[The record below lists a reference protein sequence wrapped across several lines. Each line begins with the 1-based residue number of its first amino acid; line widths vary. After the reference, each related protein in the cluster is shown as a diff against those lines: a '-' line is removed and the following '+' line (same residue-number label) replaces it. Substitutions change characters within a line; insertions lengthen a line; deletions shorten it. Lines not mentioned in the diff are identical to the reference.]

1 MTQPVPDYIQQLIDA
16 LPPGHVLEIEWVAKD
31 GGTTTRDAAATS
43 TGSGASSSG
52 GKLSDKLTGTAPS
65 VDLGGV
71 SGSGGSFTRDFS
83 GVGVGGSG
91 LLAVLLWCGIGL
103 LVGGGLAWW
112 GGLRRLAL
120 HLAAVGAALIVVAL
134 YPAVLLWALLGAAAF
149 ALWPTISAEL
159 AARRDAKTLE
169 RTVIGIEQAGDKAT
183 KRAVST
189 AFAGDDSLH
198 RRLDEFVRLAE
209 TKVKSEVKP

>member
-1 MTQPVPDYIQQLIDA
+1 MTQPVPDYIQRLIDT
-16 LPPGHVLEIEWVAKD
+16 LPPGHVLEIEWVAED

-43 TGSGASSSG
+43 TGSGASASG
-52 GKLSDKLTGTAPS
+52 GKLSDQITGTAPA

-103 LVGGGLAWW
+103 VVSGGLAWW

-120 HLAAVGAALIVVAL
+120 HLAAVGAALIVVAI

-159 AARRDAKTLE
+159 AARRDHRTLAAV
-169 RTVIGIEQAGDKAT
+169 TKGIERASTETPEAAEAVKAALSKT
-183 KRAVST
+183 MDAKEKAR
-189 AFAGDDSLH
+189 
-198 RRLDEFVRLAE
+198 VRE
-209 TKVKSEVKP
+209 VKSEVKP